1 MDDVDLVK
9 MVIGEEHQASNVLSF
24 AMVSNPIHVAVLRGQ
39 GEADREL
46 LEGMF
51 LEMFDERPGKV
62 IVAKQEG
69 TIVGVLRSHDCHG
82 EPASQEKEAV
92 ENGIHEAA
100 LTDTDSRIGHWLRIW
115 DEHDPLETHRHLGPV
130 GVLPQFQ
137 GHGIGSKMMESFC
150 GQLDANGEPAYLETD
165 TPKNVRFYEKFRF
178 RLIGETEI
186 FDVRN
191 HFMWRP
197 AQ

>member
-1 MDDVDLVK
+1 MDDVNLVK

-39 GEADREL
+39 GEADRKHL
-46 LEGMF
+46 LGMF
-51 LEMFDERPGKV
+51 LEMFNERPGIV

-69 TIVGVLRSHDCHG
+69 TIVGVLRSYDCHG
-82 EPASQEKEAV
+82 EPASQEKETV
-92 ENGIHEAA
+92 ENEVHEAA
-100 LTDTDSRIGHWLRIW
+100 LTDTDSRMGYWLRIE

-137 GHGIGSKMMESFC
+137 GHGIGKMMMERFC
-150 GQLDANGEPAYLETD
+150 ADVDANSEPAYLETD
-165 TPKNVRFYEKFRF
+165 KPESVKFYEKFRF
-178 RLIGETEI
+178 RLISETEI
-186 FDVRN
+186 FNVRYY
-191 HFMWRP
+191 FMWRP